1 MNKTVTVNIGG
12 IVFHID
18 ENAYEKFK
26 SYLESI
32 RLHFTS
38 AEGRDEIMQD
48 IEARIAEMFQERVTG
63 GKQVITL
70 MDVEDVTYLMGR
82 PDQINDEPEG
92 NSQADS
98 SGNSTFSPKEESEK
112 NQQGNKRLFRN
123 PDDKVLGGVC
133 SGVAAYFDVDPVW
146 VRLLFAFVFFVFGS
160 GFILYILLW
169 IIVPEADSS
178 LEKLKMR
185 GSPVNISNIEKNV
198 NEGSKSKKSTMT
210 SRVFESFATLIK
222 FFFLFIGKVIAVFF
236 LFIGLVVFLAL
247 CFSLLV
253 LFKIPG
259 VHFPIFIQ
267 HVFPDGF
274 QFGLAFLAA
283 VVLVAIP
290 FLMLAYAGARM
301 LFNIKRSSRIFGF
314 TALGIWLLSLGVC
327 IFLGIRIASEFSQR
341 TNIRQVL
348 PITQPRQKYVR
359 LELDRSMDNPGKD
372 YDDDW
377 DSEDWNNEFYFSDK
391 DGHVQSGNIKMDI
404 VKSLTDSFEVQQIFY
419 AHGSSKKNASE
430 NASHIS
436 YSVTQMDSLIRFS
449 KYFHLDSFDKFRG
462 QKVQIL
468 LKAPVGAKIYL
479 DPSLKGFIY
488 DVDNIQNVYDHDM
501 LGKNWEMTTQGL
513 NCLDCTG
520 SEDTIDGK
528 NGIHINKKGQHIRI
542 DNNGVYISGK
552 DENGE
557 EAFVK
562 IDSNGVQIKSN
573 GKSEKVN

>member
-32 RLHFTS
+32 RHHFTS

-82 PDQINDEPEG
+82 PDQINDEPDG
-92 NSQADS
+92 KGQADAA
-98 SGNSTFSPKEESEK
+98 GNSTSFSKDENEK

-146 VRLLFAFVFFVFGS
+146 VRLIFAFVFFVFGS
-160 GFILYILLW
+160 GFVLYILLW
-169 IIVPEADSS
+169 IIIPEADSS

-198 NEGSKSKKSTMT
+198 NEGSKDKKSPMS
-210 SRVFESFATLIK
+210 SRIFEGFASLIK
-222 FFFLFIGKVIAVFF
+222 FFFLFIGKLIAVFF

-253 LFKIPG
+253 LFNIPG
-259 VHFPIFIQ
+259 VHFPMFIH

-301 LFNIKRSSRIFGF
+301 LFNIKSSSRIVGF
-314 TALGIWLLSLGVC
+314 TALGIWLLSLGIC
-327 IFLGIRIASEFSQR
+327 AFLGFRIAGEFSQKA
-341 TNIRQVL
+341 NVRQVL
-348 PITQPRQKYVR
+348 PITQPQNKYVR
-359 LELDRSMDNPGKD
+359 LELDRSTENVGKN

-377 DSEDWNNEFYFSDK
+377 DSNDWSDEFYFSDK
-391 DGHVQSGNIKMDI
+391 DGRVQSGNIKMDI

-436 YSVTQMDSLIRFS
+436 YSVTQMDSLIRFN
-449 KYFHLDSFDKFRG
+449 KYFNLDSFDKFRG

-468 LKAPVGAKIYL
+468 LKVPVGAKIYL

-501 LGKNWEMTTQGL
+501 LGKNWEMTNQGL
-513 NCLDCTG
+513 NCLDCSGT
-520 SEDTIDGK
+520 EDTIDGK
-528 NGIHINKKGQHIRI
+528 NGVHIDKKGKHIRI

-557 EAFVK
+557 EEFVK

-573 GKSEKVN
+573 GKSKKFE